1 MSAVPSSYVS
11 SLTGDIS
18 LLDFKASIGVNIDV
32 ESYPNSNTCF
42 YLQMVDTEKS
52 AASGESDSPISL
64 MVDRSAVTQLDI
76 TLDDQLLAM
85 DRVEALKGRQDDN
98 SKDLECNQLL
108 EVIIDCTDISSGTS
122 HNRIT
127 CCHMLMD

>member
-1 MSAVPSSYVS
+1 MSAVPSSHAS
-11 SLTGDIS
+11 SLTSDIS
-18 LLDFKASIGVNIDV
+18 LLDFKASIGVNTNV
-32 ESYPNSNTCF
+32 ESYPNSNTCS

-64 MVDRSAVTQLDI
+64 MVDRSAVTQLNI
-76 TLDDQLLAM
+76 TTDDQLLAI

-98 SKDLECNQLL
+98 SKDLEYNRLL
-108 EVIIDCTDISSGTS
+108 EVIIDCTDVSSGIS
-122 HNRIT
+122 HNRIM